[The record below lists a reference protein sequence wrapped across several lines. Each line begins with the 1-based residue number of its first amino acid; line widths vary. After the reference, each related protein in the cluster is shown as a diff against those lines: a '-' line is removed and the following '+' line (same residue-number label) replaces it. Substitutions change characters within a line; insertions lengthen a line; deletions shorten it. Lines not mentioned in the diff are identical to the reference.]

1 MVLGSHY
8 ADGSE
13 VLSPEVRKS
22 LYLLLRR
29 ILSAKRTFLLRSDI
43 LDILEAFEAKQE
55 RAAIREADIFSTIQ
69 NGQVLA
75 TKYPWIYLAAR
86 PEIGNWEFYRF
97 QCEDVLFEQIDAR
110 DYLRFEESLVN
121 REEKGDEFLPE
132 IDFAPFNRDF
142 PQLRDSHHIGKG
154 LDFLNRHLS
163 GKFFQ
168 NKKAGNSSLFDFLR
182 LHQCQGKQLMLN
194 GKIECVDDLRKA
206 LRNGQKRLAGKKSR
220 EHWADF
226 EREMRD
232 LGFEAG
238 WGRKLED
245 VRENFGLLLEILEA
259 PTASILAKFLGR
271 MPMLFNLLIVSPHGY
286 FGQSGVLGMPDTGGQ
301 VVYILDQVRA
311 LEHEMRQQIYDQ
323 GLEIEP
329 RILVLTRLI
338 PEAMDTTC
346 NQRLESII
354 GTENSHILRVPFRN
368 ESGEIVPH
376 WISRFHV
383 WPYLE
388 QFALDSRNEVV
399 AEMNGKPDL
408 VIGNYSDG
416 NLVAT
421 LLSKA
426 MRVTQCNI
434 AHALEKSKYLFS
446 AQYWKENE
454 AQYRFSA
461 QFTADLTAMNAADF
475 IITSTYQEIAGKED
489 IVGQY
494 ETYQFFS
501 LPSLYRVTNGI
512 NIFDYK
518 FNIVSPG
525 ADSNVYFPYFEQSK
539 RLPELRPEIMDLIYG
554 EEGENARGK
563 LQDQDK
569 PLILTMARMDKVKN
583 LVGLARWYAENSELQ
598 EKANLLVIGGYIQPE
613 KSRDAEEQG
622 CIHDMHHLLDAYDL
636 KDKMRWVGLRL
647 EKNLSGELYRFVA
660 DSKGIFVQPALFEA
674 FGLTV
679 VEAMSSGLPVFAT
692 IFGGPLEIIE
702 DNISGFHINPN
713 KGEESSAR
721 MAEFF
726 QRCAGD
732 HSYWDEISKQALERI
747 RRKYNWDLYAKKL
760 LSLSRIYGFWKY
772 VSNLEREETRCYL
785 DIIYSLLV
793 RRLIS

>member
-1 MVLGSHY
+1 VVLSSHNT
-8 ADGSE
+8 DGSST
-13 VLSPEVRKS
+13 LTPEVRRA

-43 LDILEAFEAKQE
+43 LDILEAFESGQGHE
-55 RAAIREADIFSTIQ
+55 HLRDSDIYDTFRF
-69 NGQVLA
+69 GQVLA
-75 TKYPWIYLAAR
+75 IKYPWIYLVSR
-86 PEIGNWEFYRF
+86 PEIGDWEFFRF
-97 QCEDVLFEQIDAR
+97 QCEDVLYEEIDAR
-110 DYLRFEESLVN
+110 DYLRFEETLVT
-121 REEKGDEFLPE
+121 RDEKVDEFLPE

-142 PQLRDSHHIGKG
+142 PQLQDSHHIGKG
-154 LDFLNRHLS
+154 VEFLNRHLS

-168 NKKAGNSSLFDFLR
+168 SRETGNASLFKFLR
-182 LHQCQGKQLMLN
+182 LHHCQGKQLMLN
-194 GKIECVDDLRKA
+194 GRIGSVEALRKG
-206 LRNGQKRLAGKKSR
+206 LRKGQKILAGKSPDQEWK
-220 EHWADF
+220 DF
-226 EREMRD
+226 AQEMHEI
-232 LGFEAG
+232 GFEAG
-238 WGRKLED
+238 WGRRSED

-259 PTASILAKFLGR
+259 PTASILAKFLSR
-271 MPMLFNLLIVSPHGY
+271 MPMVFNLLIVSPHGY
-286 FGQSGVLGMPDTGGQ
+286 FGQSGVMGLPDTGGQ

-311 LEHEMRQQIYDQ
+311 LEQEMRTQIYNQ
-323 GLEIEP
+323 GLEINP

-338 PEAMDTTC
+338 PEAEETTC

-368 ESGEIVPH
+368 KSGEVVPH
-376 WISRFHV
+376 WISRFHI

-388 QFALDSRNEVV
+388 QFALDSRNEVM

-408 VIGNYSDG
+408 IVGNYSDG

-421 LLSKA
+421 LLSKE

-446 AQYWKENE
+446 AQYWRENE

-461 QFTADLTAMNAADF
+461 QFTADLVAMNAADF
-475 IITSTYQEIAGKED
+475 IVTSTYQEIAGKED

-501 LPSLYRVTNGI
+501 LPQLYRVINGI
-512 NIFDYK
+512 NVFDYK

-539 RLPELRPEIMDLIYG
+539 RLPELMPEIKDIVFG
-554 EEGENARGK
+554 EEGEDTRGV
-563 LQDQDK
+563 LADQDK
-569 PLILTMARMDKVKN
+569 PLILTMARMDRVKN
-583 LVGLARWYAENSELQ
+583 LVGLVQWYAENSELQ
-598 EKANLLVIGGYIQPE
+598 DAANLLVIGGHINPD
-613 KSRDAEEQG
+613 KSQDHEERE
-622 CIHDMHHLLDAYDL
+622 CILDMHNLMDSHDL
-636 KDKMRWVGLRL
+636 TSNVRWVGRRL

-660 DSKGIFVQPALFEA
+660 DTRGIFVQPALFEA

-702 DNISGFHINPN
+702 DNVSGFHINPN
-713 KGEESSAR
+713 RGQESAQR
-721 MAEFF
+721 MVEFF
-726 QRCAGD
+726 NRCSRD
-732 HSYWDEISKQALERI
+732 KTYWNEISRQALERI
-747 RRKYNWDLYAKKL
+747 RRKYNWELYAKKL

-793 RRLIS
+793 RRLIA

>member
-1 MVLGSHY
+1 MNSHNM
-8 ADGSE
+8 DGSSS
-13 VLSPEVRKS
+13 LTAEVRRA

-29 ILSAKRTFLLRSDI
+29 ILSAKRIFLLRSDI
-43 LDILEAFEAKQE
+43 LDILEEFEARE
-55 RAAIREADIFSTIQ
+55 EHAAIGDSDIYTAIRY
-69 NGQVLA
+69 GQVLA
-75 TKYPWIYLAAR
+75 SKYPWIYLASR
-86 PEIGNWEFYRF
+86 PEIGNWEFFRF
-97 QCEDVLFEQIDAR
+97 QCEDVLYEQIEPR
-110 DYLRFEESLVN
+110 DYLRFEEALVAPK
-121 REEKGDEFLPE
+121 EKVDEFLPE
-132 IDFAPFNRDF
+132 IDFGPFNRNF
-142 PQLRDSHHIGKG
+142 PQLQDSHHIGKG
-154 LDFLNRHLS
+154 VEFLNRHLS

-168 NKKAGNSSLFDFLR
+168 SREAGNASLFNFLR
-182 LHQCQGKQLMLN
+182 LHHYQGKQLMLN
-194 GKIECVDDLRKA
+194 GKIGTVEALRKG
-206 LRNGQKRLAGKKSR
+206 LRKGQKILAGKSPDS
-220 EHWADF
+220 EWNDF
-226 EREMRD
+226 SQAMHE

-245 VRENFGLLLEILEA
+245 IRENFGLLLEILEA
-259 PTASILAKFLGR
+259 PTASILAKFLSR
-271 MPMLFNLLIVSPHGY
+271 MPMVFNLLIVSPHGY
-286 FGQSGVLGMPDTGGQ
+286 FGQSGVLGLPDTGGQ

-311 LEHEMRQQIYDQ
+311 VEQEMRTQIYNQ
-323 GLEIEP
+323 GLEIQP

-338 PEAMDTTC
+338 PEAGDTTC
-346 NQRLESII
+346 DQRLESII

-368 ESGEIVPH
+368 KNGEVVPQ
-376 WISRFHV
+376 WVSRFHI

-399 AEMNGKPDL
+399 GEMNGKPDL
-408 VIGNYSDG
+408 IVGNYSDG

-421 LLSKA
+421 LLSKE

-446 AQYWKENE
+446 AQYWRENE
-454 AQYRFSA
+454 PQYRFSA
-461 QFTADLTAMNAADF
+461 QFTSDLTAMNAADF

-501 LPSLYRVTNGI
+501 LPQLYRVINGV
-512 NIFDYK
+512 NVFDYK

-539 RLPELRPEIMDLIYG
+539 RLLELIPEIEDLVFG
-554 EEGENARGK
+554 EESKEARGK
-563 LQDQDK
+563 LGDQEK
-569 PLILTMARMDKVKN
+569 PIILTMARMDRVKN
-583 LVGLARWYAENSELQ
+583 LVGLVQWYAENSELQ
-598 EKANLLVIGGYIQPE
+598 GLANLLVVGGHINPDDSQ
-613 KSRDAEEQG
+613 DHEERG
-622 CIHDMHHLLDAYDL
+622 CILDMHNLLDSYGLTANV
-636 KDKMRWVGLRL
+636 RWVGRRL

-660 DSKGIFVQPALFEA
+660 DKSGAFVQPALFEA

-692 IFGGPLEIIE
+692 IFGGPLEIVE

-713 KGEESSAR
+713 KGRECAER
-721 MAEFF
+721 MVEFF
-726 QRCAGD
+726 RRSSQDKA
-732 HSYWDEISKQALERI
+732 YWEEISKQALERV
-747 RRKYNWDLYAKKL
+747 RREYNWDLYAKKL

-793 RRLIS
+793 RRLIA